1 MHDLNDFRYFEA
13 VVRNGGFNAAARDI
27 GIGKS
32 TLSRRIL
39 ALEQDLGVRLIER
52 TTHSFAVT
60 AIGREFY
67 EKCRVAV
74 GQLQSAEMMAT
85 AMSAEP
91 RGLVTVAALPG
102 ACAATLGSGL
112 PEFLEQYP
120 KVRVRL
126 LLGMRHFD
134 LAEEHIDVAI
144 RGGRLD
150 QPGDG
155 DLVVKKIAEVT
166 WSLVASPAYL
176 ARAGWPASPADLR
189 RFATLARDGSD
200 DENWRLLH
208 RGGEMRTVRIQPRLV
223 SASLPVLAQA
233 ARNGGGIAILP
244 ELFTASMIR
253 AGELVRVLPE
263 WTGESEVMHLA
274 FPSRRSMLPAVRV
287 FVDFAHA
294 RLTQLIRGQCNSLAD
309 FVDAA

>member
-27 GIGKS
+27 GVGKS
-32 TLSRRIL
+32 TLSRRIM

-60 AIGREFY
+60 ALGRDFY

-74 GQLQSAEMMAT
+74 AELQSAEMLAT

-102 ACAATLGSGL
+102 ACAATLGAGL
-112 PEFLEQYP
+112 PEFLELYP

-134 LAEEHIDVAI
+134 LAEEQIDVAI

-150 QPGDG
+150 GPGDG
-155 DLVVKKIAEVT
+155 DLIVKKIAEVP
-166 WSLVASPAYL
+166 WSLVASPSYL
-176 ARAGWPASPADLR
+176 ARTGLPKSPEDLTR
-189 RFATLARDGSD
+189 YETLARDSD
-200 DENWRLLH
+200 DGGNWRLLH
-208 RGGEMRTVRIQPRLV
+208 RDGERRSVRIQPRLM
-223 SASLPVLAQA
+223 SPALAVLAQA

-244 ELFTASMIR
+244 ELFTASMVQS
-253 AGELVRVLPE
+253 GELLRVLPE
-263 WTGESEVMHLA
+263 WSGETEILHLA
-274 FPSRRSMLPAVRV
+274 FPSRRSMLPAVRA
-287 FVDFAHA
+287 FVDFAHDRMT
-294 RLTQLIRGQCNSLAD
+294 RLIQGKCDSLAD